1 MSSKLQGNWK
11 NMLKRRQTVER
22 QKQYATE
29 KQVSFA
35 GWVQKIQGYKTE
47 DLRSKNPFIR
57 WYGYVQNEDPGQI
70 R

>member
-1 MSSKLQGNWK
+1 
-11 NMLKRRQTVER
+11 MLKRRQTVER

-47 DLRSKNPFIR
+47 DPKTPSYV

-70 R
+70 RW